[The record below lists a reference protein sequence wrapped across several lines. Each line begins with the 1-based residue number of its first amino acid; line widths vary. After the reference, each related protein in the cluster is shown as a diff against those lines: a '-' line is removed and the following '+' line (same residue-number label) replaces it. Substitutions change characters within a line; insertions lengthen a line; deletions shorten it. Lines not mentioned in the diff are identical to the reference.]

1 MSDLPVENNANPHLT
16 QGIAAAR
23 AGDKKK
29 AIVYF
34 LKALEQDKSS
44 LEGWLWLAR
53 VVDDATV
60 RRQCLQV
67 VLKFDP
73 QNLEAQFM
81 QAELDR
87 PAAEMA
93 VQPPQP
99 PPAIEPVEKKQPPV
113 PAPPSSPEPAP
124 VHEIAASPPPVSK
137 PLAPKRPRWMRVGA
151 GILIFSLLCLLSF
164 LASTQLGWWGQTPT
178 SPPPIAR
185 HTTPADSSSNLFV
198 EYILDASNSMNEKF
212 PDGESKLDAAK
223 VQLGNSIKTY
233 RPETSVGLRV
243 YGDHVPDA
251 SQPAESC
258 KDIQLIAPV
267 EPGYQGEIASWLL
280 GYHAF
285 GMTPIASA
293 LQQAAADFTTGPLRT
308 NSVVLISD
316 GMETCGGDPCALV
329 KQMEAQQVRFTLHV
343 VGLNV
348 DDPARQQLNCAAQAG
363 GGVYQDAHSAQELKN
378 ALDNVQQQIIRA
390 TPVPPIPPPAVVPIQ
405 LPTKIPTL
413 VLPSSTPQ
421 GLTYTKRTFNETGS
435 VYDITIDYPYFSGPE
450 ALAGPLNEAVKEKT
464 YNTEE
469 VRSMRNMKAD
479 PGYPQYFIKSM
490 DYKVEYIGTRVAS
503 MWFEWQIDTG
513 GVHPNIELISLN
525 FDLTQ
530 LKELNLPDLI
540 NSSTYHSD
548 QIISYCNN
556 HDPIKVNNNGDSY
569 EDPNG
574 WLYDINGF
582 PEENI
587 LPAINILN
595 EGILFQYRTNIR
607 MMGNHTCLVPYDL
620 LRPSIKPDAPLPPN

>member
-1 MSDLPVENNANPHLT
+1 MDNPSPENNANPHLE

-29 AIVYF
+29 AIAYF

-44 LEGWLWLAR
+44 LDGWLWLAR
-53 VVDDATV
+53 VVDDAKV

-87 PAAEMA
+87 PAAETA
-93 VQPPQP
+93 VQPPEAPRPQVQP
-99 PPAIEPVEKKQPPV
+99 PLPRPVSEPAPAREPAPPV
-113 PAPPSSPEPAP
+113 PTNVQKTQSPKKGLRM
-124 VHEIAASPPPVSK
+124 V
-137 PLAPKRPRWMRVGA
+137 LVGGGA
-151 GILIFSLLCLLSF
+151 MMFCMLCALSF

-363 GGVYQDAHSAQELKN
+363 
-378 ALDNVQQQIIRA
+378 
-390 TPVPPIPPPAVVPIQ
+390 
-405 LPTKIPTL
+405 
-413 VLPSSTPQ
+413 
-421 GLTYTKRTFNETGS
+421 
-435 VYDITIDYPYFSGPE
+435 
-450 ALAGPLNEAVKEKT
+450 
-464 YNTEE
+464 
-469 VRSMRNMKAD
+469 
-479 PGYPQYFIKSM
+479 
-490 DYKVEYIGTRVAS
+490 
-503 MWFEWQIDTG
+503 
-513 GVHPNIELISLN
+513 
-525 FDLTQ
+525 
-530 LKELNLPDLI
+530 
-540 NSSTYHSD
+540 
-548 QIISYCNN
+548 
-556 HDPIKVNNNGDSY
+556 
-569 EDPNG
+569 
-574 WLYDINGF
+574 
-582 PEENI
+582 
-587 LPAINILN
+587 
-595 EGILFQYRTNIR
+595 
-607 MMGNHTCLVPYDL
+607 
-620 LRPSIKPDAPLPPN
+620 